1 VENALSPSPRG
12 RGNLGKMIRGYTP
25 PADITRTRNVA
36 FAVGL
41 VFALV
46 LLLGAVLSPGRFFH
60 GYLVG
65 FIFWTG
71 ITVGSLALLML
82 QHLTGGAW
90 GLVIRRVLEA
100 STRTFPL
107 MLLLFIP
114 VAIGL
119 KHIYPW
125 TDAAVMN
132 STAALQKKASFL
144 NPAFFILRAFVYFA
158 IWSTL
163 AIALN
168 WFSVQQDR
176 AASRE
181 VRKRMQMISGP
192 GLVVTIFCITFAAI
206 DWVMSLDPSWYS
218 TIYGLIFVAAWA
230 LSALAFTILIMYWLS
245 AREPMSAVVQPRH
258 SHDWG
263 NLTLTLVMLWTYFAF
278 SQYLLIWSGNLPE
291 ETTWYVARKQG
302 GWGVIAL
309 AVVIFQFAFPFLAL
323 LSRATKKN
331 AQRLAMLAALIL
343 VMRVIDVI
351 WLIEPTYS
359 RGDFVFNW
367 MDYVAPIAIGG
378 LWLGTFAW
386 QLQKRPLLP
395 INDPQLEEAVA
406 VVHAGH

>member
-1 VENALSPSPRG
+1 
-12 RGNLGKMIRGYTP
+12 MIRGYTP
-25 PADITRTRNVA
+25 PADLTRTRNVA

-41 VFALV
+41 LFTLALV
-46 LLLGAVLSPGRFFH
+46 LGAVLNAGHFFH

-65 FIFWTG
+65 FVFWTG

-132 STAALQKKASFL
+132 STAALQKKTSFL
-144 NPAFFILRAFVYFA
+144 NPSFFILRAFVYFA
-158 IWSTL
+158 IWSAL
-163 AIALN
+163 AMALN
-168 WFSVQQDR
+168 WFSLQQDR

-192 GLVVTIFCITFAAI
+192 GLVLTIICITFAAI

-218 TIYGLIFVAAWA
+218 TIYGLIFVASWA
-230 LSALAFTILIMYWLS
+230 LSALAFTILVMSWLS
-245 AREPMSAVVQPRH
+245 AREPMIAVVQPRH

-263 NLTLTLVMLWTYFAF
+263 NLTLALVMLWTYFAF

-291 ETTWYVARKQG
+291 ETTWYVARNHG
-302 GWGVIAL
+302 GWGAIAL
-309 AVVIFQFAFPFLAL
+309 AIVIFQFAFPFVAL

-359 RGDFVFNW
+359 HGDFVLNW
-367 MDYVAPIAIGG
+367 MDYVAPIAMGG

-395 INDPQLEEAVA
+395 INDPQLEQAVA
-406 VVHAGH
+406 VVHGH